1 MTRLLK
7 IELIKILSYSTFWV
21 LSGITLGIY
30 FFFLLIGSQ
39 INFNFDGIDINV
51 YFRFPSVWQSIAYY
65 SSWFNLLLALL
76 IIILIGNE
84 FNFRTFRQNAIDG
97 LTRQELFLSK
107 LIIIILFAFVAFLV
121 AFFSALLVGG
131 MFTKDFTITN
141 IFIDIYF
148 IFSYFIQAVG
158 FMSIALLISLLL
170 KNIAASIVVFIG
182 AYIFELIIRA
192 YFAISSISWGQ
203 YLPFKAFSD
212 LCSAP
217 SLNKMIT
224 NPVLQ
229 ESLTNSPGIV
239 QTNNPVFE
247 ISYGFNIILAL
258 SFIILFFYFSYRI
271 LAKRDL

>member
-1 MTRLLK
+1 MIRLLK

-39 INFNFDGIDINV
+39 INFNFEGIDINV
-51 YFRFPSVWQSIAYY
+51 YFRFPTVWQSIAYY

-76 IIILIGNE
+76 IIILTGNE

-121 AFFSALLVGG
+121 AFFSALVIGVL
-131 MFTKDFTITN
+131 FTKDLTITN

-148 IFSYFIQAVG
+148 VLSYFIQAIG

-182 AYIFELIIRA
+182 AYVFELIIRA
-192 YFAISSISWGQ
+192 YFAITSISLGQ
-203 YLPFKAFSD
+203 YLPFKSFSE
-212 LCSAP
+212 LCDAP
-217 SLNKMIT
+217 SINKMIT
-224 NPVLQ
+224 NPLIQ
-229 ESLTNSPGIV
+229 ESLTNSPGIS
-239 QTNNPVFE
+239 QSGSPNFE
-247 ISYGFNIILAL
+247 ISYGINIILAL
-258 SFIILFFYFSYRI
+258 SFIILFFYFSHRI

>member
-51 YFRFPSVWQSIAYY
+51 YFRFPTVWQSIAYY

-76 IIILIGNE
+76 IIILTGNE
-84 FNFRTFRQNAIDG
+84 FNFRTFRQNTIDG

-107 LIIIILFAFVAFLV
+107 LIIIILFALVAFLIS
-121 AFFSALLVGG
+121 FFSALSIGVIY
-131 MFTKDFTITN
+131 TKDLTITSV
-141 IFIDIYF
+141 FIDIYF
-148 IFSYFIQAVG
+148 VFSYFIQAVG

-182 AYIFELIIRA
+182 AYVFELIIRA
-192 YFAISSISWGQ
+192 YFAITSISLGQ
-203 YLPFKAFSD
+203 YLPFNVFSD
-212 LCSAP
+212 LCGAP
-217 SLNKMIT
+217 SFNKMIT
-224 NPVLQ
+224 NPLLQ
-229 ESLTNSPGIV
+229 ESLTNSPGIT
-239 QTNNPVFE
+239 QTGSPVFE
-247 ISYGFNIILAL
+247 ISYGINIILAL
-258 SFIILFFYFSYRI
+258 SFILLFFYFSYRI

>member
-21 LSGITLGIY
+21 LSGITFGIY

-84 FNFRTFRQNAIDG
+84 FNFRTFRQSAIDG

-107 LIIIILFAFVAFLV
+107 FIIIVLFALVTFLI
-121 AFFSALLVGG
+121 AFFSALIIGVI
-131 MFTKDFTITN
+131 FTKDFTITS
-141 IFIDIYF
+141 IFVDIYF

-203 YLPFKAFSD
+203 YLPFKVFSD

-224 NPVLQ
+224 NPMLQ

-247 ISYGFNIILAL
+247 MSYGFNIILAL

-271 LAKRDL
+271 LTKRDL

>member
-21 LSGITLGIY
+21 LSGITFGIY

-84 FNFRTFRQNAIDG
+84 FNFRTFRQSAIDG

-107 LIIIILFAFVAFLV
+107 FIIIVLFALVTFLI
-121 AFFSALLVGG
+121 AFFSALIIGVI
-131 MFTKDFTITN
+131 FTKDFTITS
-141 IFIDIYF
+141 IFVDIYF

-203 YLPFKAFSD
+203 YLPFKVFSD

-224 NPVLQ
+224 NPMLQ

-247 ISYGFNIILAL
+247 MSYGFNIILAL

>member
-1 MTRLLK
+1 MKRLLR
-7 IELIKILSYSTFWV
+7 IELTKILSYSTFWV
-21 LSGITLGIY
+21 LSGITFGIY

-39 INFNFDGIDINV
+39 INLNFDGIDINI
-51 YFRFPSVWQSIAYY
+51 YFRFPTVWQTIAYY

-76 IIILIGNE
+76 IIILTGNE

-97 LTRQELFLSK
+97 LTRQELFISK

-121 AFFSALLVGG
+121 TFFSALIIGAIY
-131 MFTKDFTITN
+131 TKDLTFASN
-141 IFIDIYF
+141 FLDIYF
-148 IFSYFIQAVG
+148 VFSYFIQAVG

-170 KNIAASIVVFIG
+170 KNIAASIVVYFG
-182 AYIFELIIRA
+182 AYVFELIIRA
-192 YFAISSISWGQ
+192 YFAITSISWGQ
-203 YLPFKAFSD
+203 YLPFRTFSD

-224 NPVLQ
+224 DPLIK
-229 ESLTNSPGIV
+229 ESLTNSLNITQNGS
-239 QTNNPVFE
+239 PVFE
-247 ISYGFNIILAL
+247 INYGINIILAL

>member
-30 FFFLLIGSQ
+30 LFFLLIGSQ
-39 INFNFDGIDINV
+39 INFNFEGIDINV
-51 YFRFPSVWQSIAYY
+51 YFKFPTIWQSIAYY

-84 FNFRTFRQNAIDG
+84 FNFRTFRQNTIDG
-97 LTRQELFLSK
+97 LSRQELFFSK
-107 LIIIILFAFVAFLV
+107 LIIIILFALIAFLV
-121 AFFSALLVGG
+121 AFFSALVIGII
-131 MFTKDFTITN
+131 FTDEYTITG
-141 IFIDIYF
+141 IFTDIYF
-148 IFSYFIQAVG
+148 IFAYFIQAVG

-192 YFAISSISWGQ
+192 YFAIISISWGQ

-224 NPVLQ
+224 NSILQ
-229 ESLTNSPGIV
+229 ESLTNSHGIV

-247 ISYGFNIILAL
+247 IGYGINIILAL